1 MQRDTLEHDID
12 VLQKSKSPLLEQLFD
27 SVTKST
33 EVNNEDFIDDIKNLY
48 VAVMSHTFTYL
59 IFNYYTNIFLLRL
72 TYIL

>member
-1 MQRDTLEHDID
+1 MQRNTLEHDID
-12 VLQKSKSPLLEQLFD
+12 VLQRSKSPLMEQLFD

-33 EVNNEDFIDDIKNLY
+33 EVSNEDFIDDIKNLY
-48 VAVMSHTFTYL
+48 LAVMSHTFTYL